1 MKNKKVLDGVIFM
14 RIEQDQLGQIELPI
28 TTYYGIHTKRALDN
42 FTVTDRCVD
51 EGLILSV
58 IEVKKAAAQANMK
71 VDLLDREIGEAI
83 VATCDELL
91 DEKKDSFLWQYL
103 YTDALQGGAG
113 TSTNMNVNEVL
124 ANGAIHKM
132 GGQLG
137 DYTKVHPINHVN
149 LSQSTNDVYPTALRI
164 SAIRQTRL
172 LSEALAKLQ
181 ESLQMK
187 ETSFSSILKLGRTQ
201 LMDAL
206 PITVGQEFGA
216 WARAISRDRWRIYKV
231 EERLREINMGGTA
244 VGTGMNAPLEYTY
257 TVTSQLQQNTGLGLC
272 RSDYLM
278 DTTQNLDVFVE
289 VSGLLKALAVN
300 LIKISGDLRLLGSG
314 PTGGLGEL
322 RLPQM
327 QAGSSIMPGKVNP
340 VICEMITQVGL
351 KVIGNDSCITQA
363 AMLGQLELNA
373 FTPLVAEALLESF
386 RILYNGVNLFREKCI
401 EGIEVDEQ
409 RCRSQIE
416 YSTALAT
423 ALIHHIGYDLG
434 SEIAKKALLEHK
446 TVKQVVLEAAIMTEA
461 EIDKILNVY
470 QVTAPGIPGKE

>member
-1 MKNKKVLDGVIFM
+1 M
-14 RIEQDQLGQIELPI
+14 RIEQDQIGEVKVPKNA
-28 TTYYGIHTKRALDN
+28 YYGIHTARALEN
-42 FTVTDRCVD
+42 FTVSNRCVD
-51 EGLILSV
+51 EGLICAV
-58 IEVKKAAAQANMK
+58 IEVKKAAAEANIK
-71 VDLLDREIGEAI
+71 VGLLDAKIGEAI
-83 VATCDELL
+83 IETCDEIL
-91 DEKKDSFLWQYL
+91 DAGKNASLWPFL

-124 ANGAIHKM
+124 ANGAIEKL

-137 DYTKVHPINHVN
+137 DYTLVHPINHVN

-164 SAIRQTRL
+164 AAIKQTRL
-172 LSEALAKLQ
+172 LSGALAKLQ
-181 ESLQMK
+181 ESLQQK
-187 ETSFSSILKLGRTQ
+187 ENTFSNILKLGRTQ

-231 EERLREINMGGTA
+231 EERLREINIGGTA

-257 TVTSQLQQNTGLGLC
+257 TVTSLLQQNTGLGLC

-300 LIKISGDLRLLGSG
+300 LIKISSDLRLLGSG

-322 RLPQM
+322 KLPQM
-327 QAGSSIMPGKVNP
+327 QPGSSIMPGKVNP
-340 VICEMITQVGL
+340 VICEMIAQVGM

-363 AMLGQLELNA
+363 AMMGQLELNA

-386 RILYNGVNLFREKCI
+386 GILYNGVNL
-401 EGIEVDEQ
+401 
-409 RCRSQIE
+409 
-416 YSTALAT
+416 
-423 ALIHHIGYDLG
+423 
-434 SEIAKKALLEHK
+434 
-446 TVKQVVLEAAIMTEA
+446 
-461 EIDKILNVY
+461 
-470 QVTAPGIPGKE
+470 